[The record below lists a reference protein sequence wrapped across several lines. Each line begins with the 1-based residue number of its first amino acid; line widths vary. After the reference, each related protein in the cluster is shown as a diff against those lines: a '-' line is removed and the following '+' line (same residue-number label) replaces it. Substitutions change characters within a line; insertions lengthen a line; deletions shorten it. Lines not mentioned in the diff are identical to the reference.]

1 MSKRVLL
8 FLGLIILAV
17 CVLSNLHSLSEG
29 IVYYL
34 LPALT
39 YNSTPTQPVS
49 RTGRFASLYDLVQLS
64 NVERRDYVVRHLD
77 ALNLS
82 VTQIPIPNSPT
93 TDIFARFNAT
103 GPYTI
108 FCAHYDKYHN
118 DANFQG
124 ASDNTSGVSVLL
136 AAAQTLASRGETGNY
151 AFLFTGEEE
160 TGLRGASAF
169 VDYARANHLRIREII
184 DFDSLGRDALAI
196 RPSAD
201 QPGFFFALP
210 FGVNMAFDGS
220 AFHRGHAYPLA
231 NARLTESLLRVQPDL
246 VVLQRFTALSDS
258 NVFQA
263 AGIDTVAISSSN
275 MYYLQLAWDTYA
287 DRVEWLDERN
297 LEKAYEL
304 VLGLTNARV
313 AFCC

>member
-1 MSKRVLL
+1 MSKRILL
-8 FLGLIILAV
+8 FLVLIILAV
-17 CVLSNLHSLSEG
+17 FVLSNLHSLSEG
-29 IVYYL
+29 IVYYVI
-34 LPALT
+34 PAVT
-39 YNSTPTQPVS
+39 YSPTLGQLVS
-49 RTGRFASLYDLVQLS
+49 RTGRFASVYDLVQLR
-64 NVERRDYVVRHLD
+64 NIDRRDHIVKHLD
-77 ALNLS
+77 SPNIS
-82 VTQIPIPNSPT
+82 VTQIPIPDSET
-93 TDIFARFNAT
+93 TDMFARFNST

-108 FCAHYDKYHN
+108 FCAHYDKYHD

-136 AAAQTLASRGETGNY
+136 AAAQALASRGNAGDF

-160 TGLRGASAF
+160 TGLRGAAAF
-169 VDYARANHLRIREII
+169 VDYARANHILIRDIV

-210 FGVNMAFDGS
+210 FGVDIAFDGS
-220 AFHRGHAYPLA
+220 AFQRGRAYPLA
-231 NARLTESLLRVQPDL
+231 NARLTQSLLRAQPDL

-263 AGIDTVAISSSN
+263 NGIDTVAISSSN
-275 MYYLQLAWDTYA
+275 MYYLQLTWDTYA
-287 DRVEWLDERN
+287 DRVELLDERN

-304 VLGLTNARV
+304 IMEQVN
-313 AFCC
+313 